1 MADKCRVINYREL
14 YTTRR
19 NEPAA
24 TEMAPISAAPKRRPP
39 KSRAP
44 PPREA
49 ARLRLAIMSQAE
61 MEEFQAAQPS
71 AAELLKD
78 RLPAPERLAC
88 QPSLTEL
95 MENQPAPGDL
105 YRDIELREED

>member
-1 MADKCRVINYREL
+1 MANKCCGILYREL
-14 YTTRR
+14 EPPSRD
-19 NEPAA
+19 EPAA
-24 TEMAPISAAPKRRPP
+24 TEMALTSAPA
-39 KSRAP
+39 KSRAAP
-44 PPREA
+44 ASREGA

-78 RLPAPERLAC
+78 RLPGADRLAY
-88 QPSLTEL
+88 QPSLAEL

-105 YRDIELREED
+105 YRDIELREES